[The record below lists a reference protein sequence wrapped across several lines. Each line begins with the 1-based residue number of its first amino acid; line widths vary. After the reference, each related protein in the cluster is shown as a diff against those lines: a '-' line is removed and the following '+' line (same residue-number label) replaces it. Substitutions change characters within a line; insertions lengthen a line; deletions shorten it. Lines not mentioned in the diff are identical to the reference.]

1 MNAASLQL
9 SLGYYYINRVYA
21 ASEAAEASGLNA
33 QFWYFPVCFINHFI
47 EFEKREKRVQT
58 FLRSCK
64 VNSSS
69 LPAAL

>member
-1 MNAASLQL
+1 MHAASLQVT
-9 SLGYYYINRVYA
+9 SHINPASA
-21 ASEAAEASGLNA
+21 ASEASGLNA